1 MSTLMATLLLASAG
15 SLHAADLRLHAVLDG
30 ASVVSAT
37 DSRGSGEATAILTDD
52 DKVRLTMVFGG
63 LTSDVTGAT
72 LQLGS
77 SAENGPVVAPLDVRM
92 EQAAGSVVDAD
103 ITLTPLAAESVR
115 AGNSYLLVST
125 SNYPK
130 GEIRGQL
137 VPQPVRLETPGGAI
151 TPQLPRSRPKR

>member
-1 MSTLMATLLLASAG
+1 MKMAGMIATLLLVATG
-15 SLHAADLRLHAVLDG
+15 SPQAAELRLHALLDG

-37 DSRGSGEATAILTDD
+37 DSLGTGEATATLSDD
-52 DKVRLTMVFGG
+52 GKVRLTMVFGG
-63 LTSDVTGAT
+63 LSSNVTGAT

-77 SAENGPVVAPLDVRM
+77 SAENGALVAPLDVRV
-92 EQAAGSVVDAD
+92 EQAAGSVAD
-103 ITLTPLAAESVR
+103 EELALTPLAARSVR

-137 VPQPVRLETPGGAI
+137 VPQPVRLDTQGGAI
-151 TPQLPRSRPKR
+151 TP

>member
-1 MSTLMATLLLASAG
+1 MRMASMIGALLLASTG
-15 SLHAADLRLHAVLDG
+15 SLQAADLHLHALLDG

-37 DSRGSGEATAILTDD
+37 DSRGTGEATATLTDD

-63 LTSDVTGAT
+63 LSSDVTGAT

-77 SAENGPVVAPLDVRM
+77 SAENGAVVAPLDVRL
-92 EQAAGSVVDAD
+92 EQAAGSVVDAE
-103 ITLTPLAAESVR
+103 ITLTPLAAESMR
-115 AGNSYLLVST
+115 AGNSYLLVTT

-137 VPQPVRLETPGGAI
+137 VPQPVRLETQGGAV
-151 TPQLPRSRPKR
+151 TP